1 MGTPRKNL
9 NYFSPYSQ
17 NVGQYP
23 SQTSD
28 YMSQHT
34 GGFQPQETQQQ
45 KQPNFQRGTPHFY
58 QSRTPQQQNSGFFED
73 RQGSNA
79 NSTPHFYRNKM
90 PHQQQGSSNRNFGHR
105 GGRRGFHHQQQKQ
118 RQFNDNKNVDTYS
131 QYFHSSMLE
140 DPWHELMERFNAIY
154 GSVVDDEQQKRD
166 SDT

>member
-1 MGTPRKNL
+1 MWVSILRRHQTTCRSIREASNRRKGTTKATE
-9 NYFSPYSQ
+9 FS
-17 NVGQYP
+17 
-23 SQTSD
+23 T
-28 YMSQHT
+28 
-34 GGFQPQETQQQ
+34 
-45 KQPNFQRGTPHFY
+45 
-58 QSRTPQQQNSGFFED
+58 

-90 PHQQQGSSNRNFGHR
+90 PHQQQGSSNRKFGHR
-105 GGRRGFHHQQQKQ
+105 GGRRGFHHQQQQQ

-154 GSVVDDEQQKRD
+154 GIVVDDEQQKRD